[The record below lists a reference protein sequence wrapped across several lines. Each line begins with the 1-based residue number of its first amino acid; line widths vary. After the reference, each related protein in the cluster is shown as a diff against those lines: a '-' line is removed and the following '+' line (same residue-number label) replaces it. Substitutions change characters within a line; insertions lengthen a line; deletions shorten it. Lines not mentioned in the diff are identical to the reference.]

1 MKAFGLADENAS
13 GSVNEVPTPEP
24 GPGEVRVRV
33 RASSVNGYDT
43 FVASGMA
50 RTMMEHRYPVIV
62 GKDFAGVIDAVGDG
76 VTRFAVGDEV
86 AGITPFEPHVSS
98 GSFAEYV
105 VVPADG
111 FIERKPQNLDFEQ
124 AASVGL
130 AAVTALVAVRAIGAS
145 EGDRVL
151 IVGATGAVGSYA
163 VQVAARRGS
172 AVIATGLPE
181 DEGWLRGI
189 GAGEVVDYSG
199 DLPAAVRERHPGG
212 VDALIVAVSLGEGFG
227 PTAELVKEGG
237 RIASTV
243 GGADAESFASRKI
256 TAANVLGQADPGPYA
271 EVLQMAAD
279 GSLTVPI
286 TQTFTFDQLP
296 EALGLVGKRRS
307 RGKVAVTIGT
317 WTVAIV
323 SFVLLTLA
331 ASW

>member
-13 GSVNEVPTPEP
+13 AAVIEVPTPEP

-33 RASSVNGYDT
+33 RASSVNGYDV

-50 RTMMEHRYPVIV
+50 RSMMEHRYPVVV
-62 GKDFAGVIDAVGDG
+62 GKDFAGVIDSIGDG

-98 GSFAEYV
+98 GSFAENV

-130 AAVTALVAVRAIGAS
+130 AAVTALVAVRAVGAS

-151 IVGATGAVGSYA
+151 IVGATGGVGSYS
-163 VQVAARRGS
+163 VQIAARRGS

-181 DEGWLRGI
+181 DEEWIRGL

-212 VDALIVAVSLGEGFG
+212 VDALIVAVPLGEQFG
-227 PTAELVKEGG
+227 STAELVKDGG
-237 RIASTV
+237 KIASTV
-243 GGADAESFASRKI
+243 GGADADAFASRKI
-256 TAANVLGQADPGPYA
+256 DAANVLGQADPGPYA

-286 TQTFTFDQLP
+286 TQTFTFDELP

-307 RGKVAVTIGT
+307 RGKVALTIE
-317 WTVAIV
+317 
-323 SFVLLTLA
+323 S
-331 ASW
+331 